1 MPLADKIRPKS
12 FDEMIGQQHLVG
24 PNGILTQMAKD
35 QIHQSVIFYGP
46 PGLGKTTSALILA
59 EAWNKPL
66 HKLNAV
72 SAGTSDIKKIVTDAP
87 DTGVILYLDEIQYFN
102 KKQQQSLL
110 PYVESGVITLIAST
124 TENPYH
130 NVYDALISRC
140 MVVEFIRPNKE
151 EIATKL
157 TEIASDP
164 SQSLYELPGDVISY
178 IAVISSGDVRR
189 ALNTAE
195 MVCMQISN
203 NSTIVIDDV
212 KRLLP
217 SAVMAGFDT
226 SGDNHYAYVSALQK
240 SIRGSDPDAAVFWL
254 TKLLEGGDI
263 ISPCRRLPAICCE
276 DIGLAYPEAIVITM
290 ACCQAA
296 ETLGLPE
303 AYKPLTQAVLL
314 LATAP
319 KSCSNEPAWMA
330 ARNDI
335 QHGLGAT
342 VPSHINGEHAPG
354 YKWAHEYPNHW
365 VDQQYLPDDIKDKHY
380 YQPGDNP
387 VEQEAH
393 AYWQRIKNNQ
403 KGQ

>member
-1 MPLADKIRPKS
+1 MPLADTVRPTT
-12 FDEMIGQQHLVG
+12 FDEMVGQQHLVG
-24 PNGILTQMAKD
+24 PNGILRQMAND
-35 QIHQSVIFYGP
+35 QIHQSIIFYGP
-46 PGLGKTTSALILA
+46 PGLGKTTTALILA

-72 SAGTSDIKKIVTDAP
+72 SAGTSDIKKIVEKAP
-87 DTGVILYLDEIQYFN
+87 QSGVILYLDEIQYFN

-110 PYVESGVITLIAST
+110 PYVESGIITLIAST

-140 MVVEFIRPNKE
+140 MIVEFIRPTKD
-151 EIATKL
+151 EIATK
-157 TEIASDP
+157 IKQVSQDP
-164 SQSLYELPGDVISY
+164 HQSLYGLSEDVISY
-178 IAVISSGDVRR
+178 IAGISAGDVRR
-189 ALNTAE
+189 ALNTSEIA
-195 MVCMQISN
+195 CMQNPNHAQI
-203 NSTIVIDDV
+203 TVDDV
-212 KRLLP
+212 QRLLP
-217 SAVMAGFDT
+217 AAVMAGFDT
-226 SGDNHYAYVSALQK
+226 TGDNHYGYISALQK

-319 KSCSNEPAWMA
+319 KSCSNEPAWMD
-330 ARNDI
+330 ARDDI
-335 QHGLGAT
+335 KNGLGAII
-342 VPSHINGEHAPG
+342 PAHINGEHAPG

-365 VDQQYLPDDIKDKHY
+365 VDQQYLPDDIKQKQY
-380 YQPGDNP
+380 YKPGDNP
-387 VEQEAH
+387 TEQQAY
-393 AYWQRIKNNQ
+393 AYWERIKNNQ
-403 KGQ
+403 KS